1 MGNQQPAVRKKRRS
15 KTLIKTNLQLS
26 ILALPAFLLLLV
38 FSYLPMGGLVLAFKK
53 YNVVD
58 GIFGSPW
65 CGWANFEFFF
75 SSQDAARVLRNT
87 LLLNAMFIT
96 VSTILAVIFALML
109 FEIKKRWVVKT
120 FQTIFVI
127 PSLVS
132 WVVVGYISYA
142 ILQPQN
148 GLLNNVLGMLGIQPI
163 MWYSMPQYWPW
174 ILLFFSLWKGL
185 GMSLLYYY
193 AALMGVDESM
203 FEAAKLDG
211 ANRLQMSWY
220 ISLPFLVPT
229 IIILTILHIGN
240 IFRADFGLF
249 YNITQDIGALYPTTD
264 VIDTYIY
271 RALSQI
277 GDIGM
282 STAVGFFQSV
292 VGFVM
297 IFLTNFIVNKIDSDK
312 ALF

>member
-1 MGNQQPAVRKKRRS
+1 
-15 KTLIKTNLQLS
+15 
-26 ILALPAFLLLLV
+26 
-38 FSYLPMGGLVLAFKK
+38 
-53 YNVVD
+53 
-58 GIFGSPW
+58 
-65 CGWANFEFFF
+65 
-75 SSQDAARVLRNT
+75 
-87 LLLNAMFIT
+87 
-96 VSTILAVIFALML
+96 
-109 FEIKKRWVVKT
+109 
-120 FQTIFVI
+120 
-127 PSLVS
+127 
-132 WVVVGYISYA
+132 
-142 ILQPQN
+142 
-148 GLLNNVLGMLGIQPI
+148 
-163 MWYSMPQYWPW
+163 
-174 ILLFFSLWKGL
+174 
-185 GMSLLYYY
+185 MSLLYYY

-282 STAVGFFQSV
+282 STAVGFFQSI

-297 IFLTNFIVNKIDSDK
+297 IYLTNFIVNKIDSDK

>member
-297 IFLTNFIVNKIDSDK
+297 IYLTNFIVNKIDSDK

>member
-282 STAVGFFQSV
+282 STAVGFFQSI

-297 IFLTNFIVNKIDSDK
+297 IYLTNFIVNKIDSDK